1 MYNFKHNY
9 RQHPIA
15 VILTRHPRV
24 CPVQSILDYIDL
36 RGSADGP
43 LFQTLDG
50 KPVTRTAFSELLSPA
65 VRYCGLDPSRHK
77 GHSFRIGAA
86 SHAAECGLSDTQ
98 ICLLGRW
105 SPDAFKRYIR
115 FPSLMS

>member
-1 MYNFKHNY
+1 M
-9 RQHPIA
+9 
-15 VILTRHPRV
+15 ILTRHPCV

-36 RGSADGP
+36 RGLADGP

-50 KPVTRTAFSELLSPA
+50 QPVTRTAFSELLSLA
-65 VRYCGLDPSRHK
+65 VQYCGLDPSKYK

-98 ICLLGRW
+98 ICLLGPWR
-105 SPDAFKRYIR
+105 SDAFKRYIR
-115 FPSLMS
+115 IPSLTS